1 MAVLNLETATTF
13 WQSRKQKKQK
23 MAVTKDGEGAEQ
35 PRLLMVGVLLL
46 PGPTKPLPDLTE
58 NGEGAERT
66 GLSRR
71 DEI

>member
-13 WQSRKQKKQK
+13 WQSRKHK
-23 MAVTKDGEGAEQ
+23 MAVTEDGKGAEL

-46 PGPTKPLPDLTE
+46 HGPTKPLPDLTE
-58 NGEGAERT
+58 DGEGAA

>member
-1 MAVLNLETATTF
+1 MAVLNLETATTL
-13 WQSRKQKKQK
+13 WQSRKQKV
-23 MAVTKDGEGAEQ
+23 AVTDDGEGAEQ
-35 PRLLMVGVLLL
+35 ARLLRVGVLLL

-58 NGEGAERT
+58 NGEGAERA

>member
-13 WQSRKQKKQK
+13 WQSRKQKV
-23 MAVTKDGEGAEQ
+23 AVTEDGGGAEQ
-35 PRLLMVGVLLL
+35 PRLLRVGVLLL

-58 NGEGAERT
+58 NGEGAERA

>member
-46 PGPTKPLPDLTE
+46 PGE
-58 NGEGAERT
+58 GAAGGAERA